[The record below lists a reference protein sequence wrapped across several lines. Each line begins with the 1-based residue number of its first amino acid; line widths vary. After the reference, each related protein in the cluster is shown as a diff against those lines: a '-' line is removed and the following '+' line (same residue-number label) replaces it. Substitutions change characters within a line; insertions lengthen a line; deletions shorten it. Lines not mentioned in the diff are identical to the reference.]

1 MNDRKNNW
9 WSICISKYCD
19 NESHLYIQDE
29 VDGGTMVRSG
39 KGTDTAMTD
48 GGGDSGTMI
57 INPTAENTMIR
68 NDTAGLSTMT
78 SALGTMVINE
88 EEGNNDTAKGLWK

>member
-1 MNDRKNNW
+1 
-9 WSICISKYCD
+9 
-19 NESHLYIQDE
+19 
-29 VDGGTMVRSG
+29 MVRSG
-39 KGTDTAMTD
+39 KGAETAITD
-48 GGGDSGTMI
+48 GAGDSGTKK

>member
-1 MNDRKNNW
+1 
-9 WSICISKYCD
+9 
-19 NESHLYIQDE
+19 
-29 VDGGTMVRSG
+29 MVRSS

-57 INPTAENTMIR
+57 INATAENTMIR

-88 EEGNNDTAKGLWK
+88 EESNNDTAKGLFSFCMSSLVSKVFIKFPETPFVPL